1 MIRLPPRSKRTARLL
16 PYTTLF
22 RSVASQNFGSDLA
35 AMDKFLLSI
44 GSSPASLKR
53 QIEGELAW
61 QQVLRRTIAPFV
73 NVAEEEVNEILRRLE
88 ESRGNEEYRR
98 GEIFLSDTTDKQEA
112 VARNGNVTASSRVRI

>member
-1 MIRLPPRSKRTARLL
+1 MQRLRRQVLRNLVDETLQIQEAKTQEIEISRSEIDQTYAR
-16 PYTTLF
+16 
-22 RSVASQNFGSDLA
+22 VASQNFGSDLA

-73 NVAEEEVNEILRRLE
+73 NVSEEEVNEIQIGR
-88 ESRGNEEYRR
+88 
-98 GEIFLSDTTDKQEA
+98 A
-112 VARNGNVTASSRVRI
+112 HV